1 MKHWQDIQQSIRN
14 CSMCQREEGAV
25 FAPFP
30 FFNETLCLT
39 IYSIQNDKRPVNIG
53 QCKKFLNAP

>member
-1 MKHWQDIQQSIRN
+1 MKHWQDVQQSIRN
-14 CSMCQREEGAV
+14 CSTCQREEGTV

-39 IYSIQNDKRPVNIG
+39 IIPFRIIKDRYESD
-53 QCKKFLNAP
+53 NAKNF

>member
-1 MKHWQDIQQSIRN
+1 MRRWQDVQQSIRN
-14 CSMCQREEGAV
+14 CPTCQREEGTV

-39 IYSIQNDKRPVNIG
+39 IIPFRIIKDRYESD
-53 QCKKFLNAP
+53 NAKNF